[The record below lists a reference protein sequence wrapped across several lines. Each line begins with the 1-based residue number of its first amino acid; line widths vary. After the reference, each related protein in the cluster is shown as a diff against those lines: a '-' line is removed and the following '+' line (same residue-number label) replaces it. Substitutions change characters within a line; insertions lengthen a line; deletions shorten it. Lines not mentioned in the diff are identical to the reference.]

1 MRISHL
7 FLLIVFTSLLLPA
20 TSQAAPPDF
29 MLKKMG
35 TMSGQIYV
43 NDNPSPFALVS
54 FFLKEKG
61 PPPIEGGLRRVPEFL
76 SRTDAEGKFKVNVLA
91 GAYHVGVLIRV
102 PGAVPG
108 PPRQGEKFYFVSEK
122 AGELSLL
129 IIKEQEI
136 VDKGRLNVAL
146 SATFRSLEE
155 FFTVEGVVRDKNG
168 APVKGVVVLGKS
180 QLNIPRPEFISKRT
194 DESGSYQLKLPPQK
208 AFYLIARETVAG
220 SRPRPGSFIGTY
232 GIESETGLATPS
244 IFGAGSPPP
253 GVVNEKTS
261 NKALPVSGGLG
272 EKVSNAD
279 IFMYMVPNPEEI
291 RTSIQG
297 TVNSPKFEQGVALNN
312 ISFEY
317 GSHRLKQKSFEE
329 LDLWIAF
336 LKSQQGMKVV
346 LRGHTDSAG
355 YQEYNIK
362 LSKNRARA
370 VADYLVSKGVNAS
383 RLIVKGGGSAHPVAT
398 NDTPEGR
405 SLNRR
410 VEIKF
415 VE

>member
-1 MRISHL
+1 MRIIHL
-7 FLLIVFTSLLLPA
+7 FLLIVFTCLLIPA
-20 TSQAAPPDF
+20 ISQAAPPDF

-35 TMSGQIYV
+35 TMEGQIYA
-43 NDNPSPFALVS
+43 NDTPSPFALVS

-61 PPPIEGGLRRVPEFL
+61 PPPIEGGMRRVPEFL
-76 SRTDAEGKFKVNVLA
+76 SRTGADGRFKVNLLA
-91 GAYHVGVLIRV
+91 GEYYIGVLIRA

-129 IIKEQEI
+129 AIKEQEV

-146 SATFRSLEE
+146 SETFISLEG

-168 APVKGVVVLGKS
+168 APVKGVVILGKS

-194 DESGSYQLKLPPQK
+194 DESGFYQLKLPPQK
-208 AFYLIARETVAG
+208 AFYLIARETIAG

-232 GIESETGLATPS
+232 GIASKTGLATPS
-244 IFGAGSPPP
+244 IFGSGSPPP
-253 GVVNEKTS
+253 GVVNEETS
-261 NKALPVSGGLG
+261 NKALAVSGGLG

-297 TVNSPKFEQGVALNN
+297 TVNAPKFDQGVALNN
-312 ISFEY
+312 ISFAFN
-317 GSHRLKQKSFEE
+317 SFILDHKSFNE
-329 LDLWIAF
+329 LDLWVSF
-336 LKSQQGMKVV
+336 LNGQQEMKIV
-346 LRGHTDSAG
+346 LGGYTDSAG
-355 YQEYNIK
+355 NQEYNLK
-362 LSKNRARA
+362 LSKNRAQA
-370 VADYLVSKGVNAS
+370 VADYLVSKGINSS
-383 RLIVKGGGSAHPVAT
+383 RLIVKGVGSAHPIAT

>member
-1 MRISHL
+1 MRIIHL
-7 FLLIVFTSLLLPA
+7 FLLIVFTCLLIPVI
-20 TSQAAPPDF
+20 SQAGPPDL
-29 MLKKMG
+29 MLRKMG
-35 TMSGQIYV
+35 TISGQIYV
-43 NDNPSPFALVS
+43 NDTPQAFALVS

-61 PPPIEGGLRRVPEFL
+61 PPPIEGGMRRVPEFL
-76 SRTDAEGKFKVNVLA
+76 SRTDAEGKFKVNVSA
-91 GAYHVGVLIRV
+91 GVYYVGVLIRV

-129 IIKEQEI
+129 NIKAQEV

-146 SATFRSLEE
+146 SETFRSLED
-155 FFTVEGVVRDKNG
+155 FFTVEGVVRDNNG

-208 AFYLIARETVAG
+208 AFYLIARETIAG
-220 SRPRPGSFIGTY
+220 ARPRPGSFIGTY
-232 GIESETGLATPS
+232 GIESKTGLATPS

-253 GVVNEKTS
+253 GVVNEETG
-261 NKALPVSGGLG
+261 NKALSVSGGLG

-279 IFMYMVPNPEEI
+279 ISMYMVPNPEEI

-297 TVNSPKFEQGVALNN
+297 TVNAPKFEQGVALNN
-312 ISFEY
+312 ISFAY
-317 GSHRLKQKSFEE
+317 NSHSLRQKSFAE
-329 LDLWIAF
+329 LDLWVSF
-336 LKSQQGMKVV
+336 LKGQQEMKVV
-346 LRGHTDSAG
+346 LRGYTDSAG
-355 YQEYNIK
+355 DHEYNIK
-362 LSKNRARA
+362 LSKNRAQA
-370 VADYLVSKGVNAS
+370 VADYLVGKGVNS
-383 RLIVKGGGSAHPVAT
+383 NRLIVKGVGSAQPVAT

>member
-1 MRISHL
+1 MRIIHL
-7 FLLIVFTSLLLPA
+7 FLLIIFTCLLIPA

-43 NDNPSPFALVS
+43 NGTPSPFALVS

-61 PPPIEGGLRRVPEFL
+61 PPPIEGGMRRVPEFL
-76 SRTDAEGKFKVNVLA
+76 SRTDAAGKFKINVLA
-91 GAYHVGVLIRV
+91 GAYYVGVLIRE

-108 PPRQGEKFYFVSEK
+108 PPREGEEFYFVSGK

-129 IIKEQEI
+129 TIKEQEV
-136 VDKGRLNVAL
+136 VDKGHLNAE
-146 SATFRSLEE
+146 SSETFRSLED
-155 FFTVEGVVRDKNG
+155 FFTVEGVVRDKKG

-194 DESGSYQLKLPPQK
+194 DANGSYQLKLPPQK
-208 AFYLIARETVAG
+208 SFYLVARETIAG

-232 GIESETGLATPS
+232 GIESKTGLAAPS
-244 IFGAGSPPP
+244 IFGAGSSPP
-253 GVVNEKTS
+253 GVANEEAS
-261 NKALPVSGGLG
+261 NKALAVSGGPG
-272 EKVSNAD
+272 EKLSNAD
-279 IFMYMVPNPEEI
+279 IFMYMVPNPDKI
-291 RTSIQG
+291 RVSIQG
-297 TVNSPKFEQGVALNN
+297 TVNPPKYEQGVALNN
-312 ISFEY
+312 ISFAY
-317 GSHRLKQKSFEE
+317 NSHRLKQKSFEE
-329 LDLWIAF
+329 LDLWVSF
-336 LKSQQGMKVV
+336 MKGQQKMKVV

-355 YQEYNIK
+355 HQEYNLK
-362 LSKNRARA
+362 LSKNRAQA
-370 VADYLVSKGVNAS
+370 VADYLVAKGINAN
-383 RLIVKGGGSAHPVAT
+383 RLIVKGAGSAQPIAT

-405 SLNRR
+405 RRNRR

>member
-1 MRISHL
+1 MRIIHL
-7 FLLIVFTSLLLPA
+7 FLLIVFTCLLIPA
-20 TSQAAPPDF
+20 PSQAAPPGF

-43 NDNPSPFALVS
+43 NDTPRPYALVS

-61 PPPIEGGLRRVPEFL
+61 VPPIEGGMRRVPEFL
-76 SRTDAEGKFKVNVLA
+76 SRTDVDGKFKINVLA
-91 GAYHVGVLIRV
+91 GAYYVGVLIRV

-129 IIKEQEI
+129 TIKEQEV

-146 SATFRSLEE
+146 PETFRSLEE
-155 FFTVEGVVRDKNG
+155 FFIVEGVVRDENG

-208 AFYLIARETVAG
+208 AFYLVARETIAG

-232 GIESETGLATPS
+232 GIESKTGLATPS

-253 GVVNEKTS
+253 GVVNEETS
-261 NKALPVSGGLG
+261 NQALAVSGVPG
-272 EKVSNAD
+272 EKTSNAD
-279 IFMYMVPNPEEI
+279 IFMYMVPNPDKI
-291 RTSIQG
+291 RESIQK
-297 TVNSPKFEQGVALNN
+297 TVNPPKFEQGVALNN
-312 ISFEY
+312 ISFAY
-317 GSHRLKQKSFEE
+317 NSYRLKQKSFEE
-329 LDLWIAF
+329 LDLWVSF
-336 LKSQQGMKVV
+336 LKGQQEMKVV

-355 YQEYNIK
+355 HQEYNIK
-362 LSKNRARA
+362 LSKNRAQA
-370 VADYLVSKGVNAS
+370 VADYFASKGVHSN
-383 RLIVKGGGSAHPVAT
+383 RLIVKGAGSAQPIAT